1 MSICYIAWCYQIHFP
16 YFCVLIHLPT
26 YLLSPGFPRPHQ
38 TGYMRSC
45 LQYKLYFCN
54 SYPICD
60 LRFLEFFRVSHFLS
74 CKLLEEIES
83 MYVNKVAGLPVTPQ
97 AACWSSSTKFPCL
110 PLHPEPISP
119 LRDILA
125 PFKVSLTTTCKFL
138 WLQLSSRAVNSPVTS
153 RTEANQVKACS
164 MKKETEWFSPQG
176 VYSLC
181 QRILNKVSWYPTGP
195 PDFLIPSLYVL
206 PVTP

>member
-60 LRFLEFFRVSHFLS
+60 LRFLEFFRASHFLS

-97 AACWSSSTKFPCL
+97 AACWSSSTKVPL
-110 PLHPEPISP
+110 PSP
-119 LRDILA
+119 TPWA
-125 PFKVSLTTTCKFL
+125 H
-138 WLQLSSRAVNSPVTS
+138 Q
-153 RTEANQVKACS
+153 
-164 MKKETEWFSPQG
+164 SPQG
-176 VYSLC
+176 YPCTLQSE
-181 QRILNKVSWYPTGP
+181 LNNHVQVSMAAAELQSREQPS
-195 PDFLIPSLYVL
+195 DF
-206 PVTP
+206 